1 MAPRAT
7 SSSTSIADFVRLLA
21 PKPGRLEFA
30 ARLALICALTVL
42 VTEIYQTPEPAL
54 ATYIVFFLNRE
65 NRTLSLILTAVLTLL
80 ITVIIGIV
88 ILVSMLVLDDPMW
101 RVISMALISF
111 GLLFLASASK
121 LEPLASTIALIIGYA
136 LDELGLIQVG
146 ELGTRALL
154 YAWLFVSIPAGVS
167 ILVNFL
173 LAPSPRRLAEDAIAV
188 RLNVA
193 AAMLRTTDQNIRE
206 RFREGLREGA
216 HEIVEWLGLAG
227 REKTSPASDI
237 AALRNAAGSI
247 VVLFSAIDVMDR
259 NLEAT
264 LSPGLREYIAKTLD
278 EMAVSLK
285 SGGYATEIVWGP
297 PEDDPPLSPLAAIV
311 VGDIENAIV
320 HFADTESLPSEA
332 EFETRKTATETGK
345 KEGFF
350 LEDAFTNPE
359 HVYYALKTT
368 GAAMFCY
375 VLYSLLDWPGIH
387 TCFLTCYIVSLS
399 STAET
404 VEKLVLRI
412 SGCLA
417 GAAVGY
423 GVMIFLVPDLTSI
436 GALMIVVFIG
446 ALAAAYVAAGSP
458 RISYAGFQM
467 AFAFFLCVIQGPS
480 PAFDLTT
487 ARDRVIGIL
496 IGNLVAFLV
505 ATNFLPISVGRR
517 IDPAI
522 AALLRRLGMMMTEP
536 DSVARRAQAS
546 EARFALAAIEADLE
560 LAGYEPEAVRPQEEW
575 LSARRQAAREIG
587 SLEGALLLSANTDKA
602 TSEPIA
608 SRLKTLAGYF
618 AASGVP
624 RSSLPAASQKQS
636 NAPALELVIEDG
648 LRRLEQAAI

>member
-237 AALRNAAGSI
+237 AALKNAAGSI

-259 NLEAT
+259 NPEAT

-350 LEDAFTNPE
+350 SEDAFTNPE